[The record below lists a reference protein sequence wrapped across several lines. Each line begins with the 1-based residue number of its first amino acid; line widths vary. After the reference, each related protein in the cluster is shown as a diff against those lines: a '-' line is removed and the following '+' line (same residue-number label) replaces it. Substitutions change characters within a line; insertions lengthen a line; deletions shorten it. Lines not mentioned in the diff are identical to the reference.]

1 MGDVLLSQYWTQ
13 REVRDMKAEPEVPG
27 YTSLRGARLPY
38 TSAARVLALMQ
49 VGAYPAKIPGV
60 NDVNDSD
67 PFPEPV
73 FVHTSGEHTSM
84 GTMDKEQGRMQRPPT
99 ERVTRNSGNLAHIT
113 QNRLNL
119 EEVLAMDPEYLEPLR
134 ALMSEA
140 RFLEGHLDPDN
151 AHRMKKRISRFMAQH
166 DKSMRDMGITETVPT
181 GSVGFHSYMPVF
193 TTLKKS
199 GELRLIQDCRCL
211 NAVYER
217 PPSMDLPKIHDVIA
231 MILGASYVAQADA
244 VSYFYQFPM
253 AETVR
258 PYFAA
263 RLCAGRGL
271 FTDVRFTSLPMGFS
285 HAPAFGQR
293 TANVLIRGC
302 GGAWVDN
309 FFVIGDTMEKFS
321 EHRTTFLER
330 THKVN
335 LELDDETLAPTTQT
349 VALGIEFDLVLKRYR
364 MEPAWVEKAV
374 KRLEAITT
382 QAQMSVTD
390 LYVYGGTL
398 TWRNHIM
405 RRQLCNIP
413 HTFQAIGKA
422 ASMVGRGTLGWTS
435 PVHIPEDL
443 KAEMR
448 TEIALLASNPWRGQE
463 TRAEP
468 TATMWSDASDDHWAF
483 LLFEHDTLVAA
494 KSGRT
499 KEENHIYYSEL
510 SAALGG
516 IMAAKRLGHTSVRV
530 MVDNAPACHALQ
542 RGVSSNFRANK
553 WLAAIQDMTLEV
565 IWVPSASQLADPYT
579 RGVKG
584 RNPPRVPMLGTRWET
599 LTRKPKTKALDAEG
613 ITQL

>member
-1 MGDVLLSQYWTQ
+1 MTDAELARMGDVLLSQYWTQ
-13 REVRDMKAEPEVPG
+13 REVREMKEEQWVPG
-27 YTSLRGARLPY
+27 YTSAKGARLPY
-38 TSAARVLALMQ
+38 TSAARVMALMQ
-49 VGAYPAKIPGV
+49 LGTYPAKIPGV
-60 NDVNDSD
+60 DDVTDSD

-73 FVHTSGEHTSM
+73 FIHTSGEHTSM

-99 ERVTRNSGNLAHIT
+99 ERVDRNGGKLAYIT
-113 QNRLNL
+113 KNRLNL

-140 RFLEGHLDPDN
+140 RFLEGHLDPEN
-151 AHRMKKRISRFMAQH
+151 AHRMKKRISRFMTQH
-166 DKSMRDMGITETVPT
+166 DKSMQEMGITEAVPQGTV
-181 GSVGFHSYMPVF
+181 SFHSYMPVF

-211 NAVYER
+211 NALYER

-253 AETVR
+253 SETVR

-302 GGAWVDN
+302 GVAWVDN
-309 FFVIGDTMEKFS
+309 FFVVGETKTQFAER
-321 EHRTTFLER
+321 RTTFLNR

-335 LELDDETLAPTTQT
+335 LELDDETLTPTTQT
-349 VALGIEFDLVLKRYR
+349 VALGIEFNLVLKRYR

-374 KRLEAITT
+374 KRLEAITA
-382 QAQMSVTD
+382 QAEMSVTD

-398 TWRNHIM
+398 TWRNHIV

-422 ASMVGRGTLGWTS
+422 ASQIGKGTLGWAS
-435 PVHIPEDL
+435 PVHIPDAL
-443 KAEMR
+443 KAEMKV
-448 TEIALLASNPWRGQE
+448 EISVGYDV
-463 TRAEP
+463 
-468 TATMWSDASDDHWAF
+468 SD
-483 LLFEHDTLVAA
+483 
-494 KSGRT
+494 
-499 KEENHIYYSEL
+499 
-510 SAALGG
+510 
-516 IMAAKRLGHTSVRV
+516 V
-530 MVDNAPACHALQ
+530 M
-542 RGVSSNFRANK
+542 
-553 WLAAIQDMTLEV
+553 
-565 IWVPSASQLADPYT
+565 
-579 RGVKG
+579 
-584 RNPPRVPMLGTRWET
+584 
-599 LTRKPKTKALDAEG
+599 
-613 ITQL
+613 

>member
-1 MGDVLLSQYWTQ
+1 MGDVLLRKFWSQ
-13 REVRDMKAEPEVPG
+13 REAREMREEPEAPG
-27 YTSLRGARLPY
+27 YTSIWGARLPY
-38 TSAARVLALMQ
+38 TSGARVLALMQ
-49 VGAYPAKIPGV
+49 VGAYPAKLPGV
-60 NDVNDSD
+60 VDVTDSD
-67 PFPEPV
+67 PYPEPV
-73 FVHTSGEHTSM
+73 FVHSSGEYTSM
-84 GTMDKEQGRMQRPPT
+84 GTLDKAQGKMQRPPT
-99 ERVTRNSGNLAHIT
+99 ERVFRNGGKLAYIT
-113 QNRLNL
+113 KNRLDL
-119 EEVLAMDPEYLEPLR
+119 EAALAMDPEYLEPLR
-134 ALMSEA
+134 ALMTEE
-140 RFLEGHLDPDN
+140 RFLQGHLDPEN
-151 AHRMKKRISRFMAQH
+151 AHRMKKRISRFMAHH
-166 DKSMRDMGITETVPT
+166 DKDMKDMGITEPVPA
-181 GSVGFHSYMPVF
+181 SKMDFHSYMPVF

-199 GELRLIQDCRCL
+199 GELRLIQDCRAL

-253 AETVR
+253 SESVR

-309 FFVIGDTMEKFS
+309 FFVVGDTLKEFA
-321 EHRTTFLER
+321 ERRETFLGR
-330 THKVN
+330 AHKVN
-335 LELDDETLAPTTQT
+335 LELDDETLAPTSHT

-374 KRLEAITT
+374 KRLKAITA

-398 TWRNHIM
+398 TWRNHIV

-422 ASMVGRGTLGWTS
+422 ASMIGKGTLDWTS
-435 PVHIPEDL
+435 PVHVPEEL
-443 KAEMR
+443 KTEMKS
-448 TEIALLASNPWRGQE
+448 EIALLESNPWRGQDIK
-463 TRAEP
+463 AEP

-483 LLFEHDTLVAA
+483 LLFEHDSLVAA

-499 KEENHIYYSEL
+499 KAENHIYYSEL

-553 WLAAIQDMTLEV
+553 WLAAIQDMTLYV
-565 IWVPSASQLADPYT
+565 QWVPSASQAADPYT
-579 RGVKG
+579 RGAKG
-584 RNPPRVPMLGTRWET
+584 RPPPRVPPLGTRWEQ
-599 LTRKPKTKALDAEG
+599 LSREPKIKALGAEG
-613 ITQL
+613 STQL